1 MRWVLDGIA
10 LLIVGVF
17 AVAAIV
23 GLGIAAAAAAAAT
36 LCWEFAPALLFA
48 AGCAVVFN
56 VVLWAF
62 RRARRVLS

>member
-1 MRWVLDGIA
+1 MRKIPT
-10 LLIVGVF
+10 VF
-17 AVAAIV
+17 QRDHENPRFVTNV
-23 GLGIAAAAAAAAT
+23 

-48 AGCAVVFN
+48 AGCTVVFN